1 MNLRSRFLAVISALV
16 GLALFTYV
24 IRQTG
29 LSEIASNLRAVGA
42 GFLLILAVSA
52 TRYLFRSLA
61 WLRCMN
67 PEERRVGFWALW
79 RARLAG
85 EAVGD
90 LTFGPVVAEPMRLIA
105 LGDRLSLTSG
115 ISSLAVENIAYTV
128 SSCLMVMA
136 GAVALLA
143 SFGLNESM
151 RTAALIALAVVV
163 ALVAAPVA
171 AISRRWKIGSSLLS
185 TLTGLVARDETKRS
199 RIEVKID
206 RLREL
211 EDYVFDFYAKRPRD
225 FFILVLCQAAFH
237 LAGALEIYLT
247 LRLMGLDT
255 HFGAAFT
262 FEAVN
267 RAINMAFIFVPA
279 LVGVDEAGTG
289 ALAKAAGF
297 DFDHGVTL
305 ALIRKIRMFFWIGIG
320 LVFLALARKGHIAR
334 ERFPQEAREG
344 AENTE
349 ITEQTDGNRKTM

>member
-1 MNLRSRFLAVISALV
+1 MNLRSRLLAIISALI
-16 GLALFTYV
+16 GLALFIYV
-24 IRQTG
+24 IKQTG

-42 GFLLILAVSA
+42 GFLLILAVSS
-52 TRYLFRSLA
+52 TRYLLRSLA

-105 LGDRLSLTSG
+105 LGDRLSLSSG

-143 SFGLNESM
+143 GFGLNESM

-163 ALVAAPVA
+163 ALVAAPVVT
-171 AISRRWKIGSSLLS
+171 ISRRWKIGSSLLS
-185 TLTGLVARDETKRS
+185 DLTGLIARDEARRS
-199 RIEVKID
+199 RMEAKID

-225 FFILVLCQAAFH
+225 FFILVLCHAAFH
-237 LAGALEIYLT
+237 LAGAVEIYLT
-247 LRLMGLDT
+247 LRLMGLGVD
-255 HFGAAFT
+255 FFAAGA

-267 RAINMAFIFVPA
+267 RAINIAFAFVPA

-289 ALAKAAGF
+289 ALVKAAGF

-320 LVFLALARKGHIAR
+320 LVFLASAR
-334 ERFPQEAREG
+334 
-344 AENTE
+344 
-349 ITEQTDGNRKTM
+349 NRKWRPDRKM

>member
-1 MNLRSRFLAVISALV
+1 MKFRSRLLAVISALT
-16 GLALFTYV
+16 GGALFIYV
-24 IRQTG
+24 IKQTG
-29 LSEIASNLRAVGA
+29 LSEIASNLRMVGA
-42 GFLLILAVSA
+42 GFILILAVSS
-52 TRYLFRSLA
+52 TRYLSRSLA

-67 PEERRVGFWALW
+67 PEERGVGFWALW

-105 LGDRLSLTSG
+105 LGDRLSLSSG

-136 GAVALLA
+136 GAVALLV

-151 RTAALIALAVVV
+151 RTAACVTLAVVF
-163 ALVAAPVA
+163 ALVAAPVVT
-171 AISRRWKIGSSLLS
+171 ISRRWKIGSGLLS
-185 TLTGLVARDETKRS
+185 ALTGLVARDEEKRN
-199 RIEVKID
+199 RIEAKID

-211 EDYVFDFYAKRPRD
+211 EDYIFDFYAKRPRD

-247 LRLMGLDT
+247 LRLMGLSVD
-255 HFGAAFT
+255 FVAAGA

-267 RAINMAFIFVPA
+267 RAINIAFTFVPA

-289 ALAKAAGF
+289 ALIKAAGF
-297 DFDHGVTL
+297 DFDHGVAL

-320 LVFLALARKGHIAR
+320 LIFLAAAR
-334 ERFPQEAREG
+334 
-344 AENTE
+344 
-349 ITEQTDGNRKTM
+349 NRKKP

>member
-1 MNLRSRFLAVISALV
+1 MNLRSRLLTVISALI
-16 GLALFTYV
+16 GLALFIYV
-24 IRQTG
+24 IKRTG
-29 LSEIASNLRAVGA
+29 LSEIASNLRSVGA
-42 GFLLILAVSA
+42 GFLLILAISS
-52 TRYLFRSLA
+52 TRYLSRALA

-90 LTFGPVVAEPMRLIA
+90 LTFGPVVAEPMQLIA
-105 LGDRLSLTSG
+105 LGDRLSLSSG
-115 ISSLAVENIAYTV
+115 ISSLAVENIAYAV

-143 SFGLNESM
+143 GFGLNESM
-151 RTAALIALAVVV
+151 RTAALVALTVVV
-163 ALVAAPVA
+163 ALVAAPVVT
-171 AISRRWKIGSSLLS
+171 ISRRWKIGSSLLS
-185 TLTGLVARDETKRS
+185 ALAGLAARDETRRG
-199 RIEVKID
+199 RIEAKID

-237 LAGALEIYLT
+237 LAGAAEIYLT
-247 LRLMGLDT
+247 LRLMGLDAG
-255 HFGAAFT
+255 FVAAGA
-262 FEAVN
+262 FESVN
-267 RAINMAFIFVPA
+267 RAINMAFTFVPA

-289 ALAKAAGF
+289 ALVKAAGF

-320 LVFLALARKGHIAR
+320 LIFLAVAR
-334 ERFPQEAREG
+334 
-344 AENTE
+344 
-349 ITEQTDGNRKTM
+349 NRKTGGQRDRETEG

>member
-1 MNLRSRFLAVISALV
+1 MKIRSRLLAVISALV
-16 GLALFTYV
+16 GLALFIYV
-24 IRQTG
+24 IKQTG
-29 LSEIASNLRAVGA
+29 PSEIAANLRAVGA
-42 GFLLILAVSA
+42 GFLLILAISS
-52 TRYLFRSLA
+52 TRYLSRSLA
-61 WLRCMN
+61 WLRCMD
-67 PEERRVGFWALW
+67 PDERKVGFWALW

-90 LTFGPVVAEPMRLIA
+90 LPSGPVVAEPMRLIA
-105 LGDRLSLTSG
+105 LGDKLALSSG

-136 GAVALLA
+136 GAASLLA

-151 RTAALIALAVVV
+151 RAAAGAALVVV
-163 ALVAAPVA
+163 VSLVAVSVVT
-171 AISRRWKIGSSLLS
+171 INRRWKISSSSLS
-185 TLTGLVARDETKRS
+185 TVAEFVVRDEARRNWVES
-199 RIEVKID
+199 KID

-225 FFILVLCQAAFH
+225 FFILVLCHASFH

-247 LRLMGLDT
+247 LKLMGLGVN
-255 HFGAAFT
+255 FGAAFT

-289 ALAKAAGF
+289 ALVKTDGF

-320 LVFLALARKGHIAR
+320 LGFLAAARKGHTSPGN
-334 ERFPQEAREG
+334 FPQEASESTEG
-344 AENTE
+344 E
-349 ITEQTDGNRKTM
+349 

>member
-1 MNLRSRFLAVISALV
+1 MS
-16 GLALFTYV
+16 
-24 IRQTG
+24 
-29 LSEIASNLRAVGA
+29 
-42 GFLLILAVSA
+42 
-52 TRYLFRSLA
+52 
-61 WLRCMN
+61 
-67 PEERRVGFWALW
+67 PDERRVGFWALW

-90 LTFGPVVAEPMRLIA
+90 LTFGPVVAEPMRLFA
-105 LGDRLSLTSG
+105 LGDKLALSSG

-151 RTAALIALAVVV
+151 RAAAGAALVVV
-163 ALVAAPVA
+163 FTVVAASVVA
-171 AISRRWKIGSSLLS
+171 INRRWKISSSVLS
-185 TLTGLVARDETKRS
+185 TVADFVVRDEARRGWVKS
-199 RIEVKID
+199 KID

-237 LAGALEIYLT
+237 FAGALEIYLT
-247 LRLMGLDT
+247 LRLMGLGV

-289 ALAKAAGF
+289 ALIKTAGF

-305 ALIRKIRMFFWIGIG
+305 ALVRKIRMLFWIGIG
-320 LVFLALARKGHIAR
+320 LVFLAASRKGHTSQK
-334 ERFPQEAREG
+334 RFPKEARDG
-344 AENTE
+344 TE
-349 ITEQTDGNRKTM
+349 KTE

>member
-1 MNLRSRFLAVISALV
+1 MQSRSRFLAVISALI
-16 GLALFTYV
+16 GLALFIYV
-24 IRQTG
+24 IKQTG

-42 GFLLILAVSA
+42 GFLLILAVSS
-52 TRYLFRSLA
+52 TRYMSRSLA

-90 LTFGPVVAEPMRLIA
+90 LTFGPVVSEPVRLFA
-105 LGDRLSLTSG
+105 LGDRLSLSSG
-115 ISSLAVENIAYTV
+115 ISSLTVENIAYTV

-151 RTAALIALAVVV
+151 RTAAGVALVVVV
-163 ALVAAPVA
+163 ALIAAPVVI
-171 AISRRWKIGSSLLS
+171 ISRRWKIGSSMVSALA
-185 TLTGLVARDETKRS
+185 GIVARDEARRS
-199 RIEVKID
+199 RIEAKIN

-237 LAGALEIYLT
+237 LAGAVEIYLT
-247 LRLMGLDT
+247 LRLMGLDVDV
-255 HFGAAFT
+255 GAAFT

-289 ALAKAAGF
+289 ALVKAAGF
-297 DFDHGVTL
+297 DFDHGVAL

-320 LVFLALARKGHIAR
+320 LVFLALAQRRKM
-334 ERFPQEAREG
+334 EEG
-344 AENTE
+344 
-349 ITEQTDGNRKTM
+349 KM

>member
-1 MNLRSRFLAVISALV
+1 MNLRSRLLAVISALI
-16 GLALFTYV
+16 GLALFIYV
-24 IRQTG
+24 IKQTG
-29 LSEIASNLRAVGA
+29 ISEITSNLRTVGA
-42 GFLLILAVSA
+42 GFLLILAVSS
-52 TRYLFRSLA
+52 TRYLSRSLA

-105 LGDRLSLTSG
+105 LGDKLSLSSG
-115 ISSLAVENIAYTV
+115 VSSLAVENIAYTI

-151 RTAALIALAVVV
+151 RTAAAVSLAVVF
-163 ALVAAPVA
+163 APIAASIVT
-171 AISRRWKIGSSLLS
+171 ISRRWKIGSSSVSALAS
-185 TLTGLVARDETKRS
+185 FIARGEAKRS
-199 RIEVKID
+199 RIEAKID

-225 FFILVLCQAAFH
+225 FFILALCQAAFH

-247 LRLMGLDT
+247 LRLMGLDAN
-255 HFGAAFT
+255 FGAAFT

-279 LVGVDEAGTG
+279 LVGVDEVGTG
-289 ALAKAAGF
+289 ALIKAAGF
-297 DFDHGVTL
+297 DFDHGVAL

-320 LVFLALARKGHIAR
+320 LVFLALAR
-334 ERFPQEAREG
+334 
-344 AENTE
+344 
-349 ITEQTDGNRKTM
+349 NRK

>member
-1 MNLRSRFLAVISALV
+1 MNLRSRLLAVISALI
-16 GLALFTYV
+16 GLALFIYV
-24 IRQTG
+24 IKQTG
-29 LSEIASNLRAVGA
+29 LSEIASNLRSVGA
-42 GFLLILAVSA
+42 GFLLILAVSS
-52 TRYLFRSLA
+52 TRYLSRAMA

-105 LGDRLSLTSG
+105 LGDRLSLSSG
-115 ISSLAVENIAYTV
+115 ISSLAVENIAYSV

-143 SFGLNESM
+143 GFGLNESM

-171 AISRRWKIGSSLLS
+171 AISRRWKIGSGLLS
-185 TLTGLVARDETKRS
+185 ALAGLVASDETRRG
-199 RIEVKID
+199 RIEAKID

-237 LAGALEIYLT
+237 LAGAAEIYLT
-247 LRLMGLDT
+247 LRLMGLDVG
-255 HFGAAFT
+255 FVAAGV
-262 FEAVN
+262 FESVN
-267 RAINMAFIFVPA
+267 RAINMAFTFVPA
-279 LVGVDEAGTG
+279 LVGVDEVGTG
-289 ALAKAAGF
+289 ALVKAAGF

-320 LVFLALARKGHIAR
+320 LVFLAASR
-334 ERFPQEAREG
+334 
-344 AENTE
+344 
-349 ITEQTDGNRKTM
+349 NRK

>member
-1 MNLRSRFLAVISALV
+1 MNLRSRLLAVISALIGV
-16 GLALFTYV
+16 ALFIYV
-24 IRQTG
+24 IKKTG

-42 GFLLILAVSA
+42 GFLLVLAVSS
-52 TRYLFRSLA
+52 TRYLSRSLA

-105 LGDRLSLTSG
+105 LGDRLSLSSG
-115 ISSLAVENIAYTV
+115 ISSLAVENIAYSV

-143 SFGLNESM
+143 GFGLNESM

-171 AISRRWKIGSSLLS
+171 AISRRWKIGSGMLS
-185 TLTGLVARDETKRS
+185 ALTGLVARDETRRG
-199 RIEVKID
+199 RIEAKID

-225 FFILVLCQAAFH
+225 FFILVLCHAAFH
-237 LAGALEIYLT
+237 LAGAVEIYLT
-247 LRLMGLDT
+247 LRLMGLGVN
-255 HFGAAFT
+255 FFAAGV

-267 RAINMAFIFVPA
+267 RAINMAFAFVPA

-289 ALAKAAGF
+289 ALVKAAGF
-297 DFDHGVTL
+297 DFDYGVTL

-320 LVFLALARKGHIAR
+320 LVFLAVAR
-334 ERFPQEAREG
+334 
-344 AENTE
+344 
-349 ITEQTDGNRKTM
+349 NRRRRR

>member
-1 MNLRSRFLAVISALV
+1 MNLHSRLLAVISALI
-16 GLALFTYV
+16 GLALFIYV
-24 IRQTG
+24 IKQTG
-29 LSEIASNLRAVGA
+29 LYEIASNLRAVGA
-42 GFLLILAVSA
+42 GFFLILAVSA
-52 TRYLFRSLA
+52 ARYWSRGLA

-105 LGDRLSLTSG
+105 LGDRLSLSSG
-115 ISSLAVENIAYTV
+115 ISSLAVENVAYTV

-143 SFGLNESM
+143 GFGLNESM

-171 AISRRWKIGSSLLS
+171 AISRRWKIGSGLLS
-185 TLTGLVARDETKRS
+185 ALTGLVARDETGRG
-199 RIEVKID
+199 RIRAKID

-225 FFILVLCQAAFH
+225 FFILVLCHAAFH
-237 LAGALEIYLT
+237 LAGAVEIYLT
-247 LRLMGLDT
+247 LRLMGLGVN
-255 HFGAAFT
+255 FFAAGV

-267 RAINMAFIFVPA
+267 RAINMAFAFVPA

-289 ALAKAAGF
+289 ALVKAA
-297 DFDHGVTL
+297 
-305 ALIRKIRMFFWIGIG
+305 RSE
-320 LVFLALARKGHIAR
+320 
-334 ERFPQEAREG
+334 ERRVG
-344 AENTE
+344 Y
-349 ITEQTDGNRKTM
+349 GC

>member
-1 MNLRSRFLAVISALV
+1 MNQSSRLLAFISALI
-16 GLALFTYV
+16 GLALFIYV
-24 IRQTG
+24 IKQTG
-29 LSEIASNLRAVGA
+29 FSEIASNLRSVGA
-42 GFLLILAVSA
+42 GFLLILAVSS
-52 TRYLFRSLA
+52 TRYLSRAMA

-105 LGDRLSLTSG
+105 LGDRLSLSSG

-151 RTAALIALAVVV
+151 RTAACVALAVVV
-163 ALVAAPVA
+163 ALVAAPVVT
-171 AISRRWKIGSSLLS
+171 ISRRWKVASRLLS
-185 TLTGLVARDETKRS
+185 ALTGVVARDEAKRN
-199 RIEVKID
+199 RIEAKID

-247 LRLMGLDT
+247 LRLMGLAAN
-255 HFGAAFT
+255 FGAAFT

-289 ALAKAAGF
+289 ALIKAAGF
-297 DFDHGVTL
+297 DFDQGVTL

-320 LVFLALARKGHIAR
+320 LIFLASARKGKR
-334 ERFPQEAREG
+334 
-344 AENTE
+344 
-349 ITEQTDGNRKTM
+349 

>member
-1 MNLRSRFLAVISALV
+1 MKLRSRLLAVTSALI
-16 GLALFTYV
+16 GLALFIYV
-24 IRQTG
+24 IKQTG
-29 LSEIASNLRAVGA
+29 LSEIAANLRSVGA
-42 GFLLILAVSA
+42 GFLLILAISS
-52 TRYLFRSLA
+52 TRYLTRSLA

-67 PEERRVGFWALW
+67 PDERRVGFWALW

-105 LGDRLSLTSG
+105 LGDKLALSSG

-151 RTAALIALAVVV
+151 REAAGAALVVV
-163 ALVAAPVA
+163 VTLVAVSVA

-185 TLTGLVARDETKRS
+185 ALASLVARTEAKRRWTDWAET
-199 RIEVKID
+199 KID
-206 RLREL
+206 RLSEL
-211 EDYVFDFYAKRPRD
+211 EDYVFDFYAKRPLD
-225 FFILVLCQAAFH
+225 FFILVLCHAAFH

-247 LRLMGLDT
+247 LRLMGLGVR
-255 HFGAAFT
+255 FGAAFT

-289 ALAKAAGF
+289 ALIKTAGF
-297 DFDHGVTL
+297 DFDYGVTL

-320 LVFLALARKGHIAR
+320 LVFLSAAR
-334 ERFPQEAREG
+334 
-344 AENTE
+344 
-349 ITEQTDGNRKTM
+349 NRK

>member
-1 MNLRSRFLAVISALV
+1 MNLRSRFLAVISTLI
-16 GLALFTYV
+16 GLALFIYV
-24 IRQTG
+24 IKQTG

-52 TRYLFRSLA
+52 TRYLSRTLA

-105 LGDRLSLTSG
+105 LGDRLSLSSG

-151 RTAALIALAVVV
+151 RTAACVALAVVV
-163 ALVAAPVA
+163 ALVAAPVVT
-171 AISRRWKIGSSLLS
+171 ISRRWKIGSSLLS
-185 TLTGLVARDETKRS
+185 SLAGLVARDEARRS
-199 RIEVKID
+199 RIEAKID

-237 LAGALEIYLT
+237 LAGAVEIYLT
-247 LRLMGLDT
+247 LRLMGLSVD
-255 HFGAAFT
+255 FIAAGA
-262 FEAVN
+262 FESVN
-267 RAINMAFIFVPA
+267 RAINMAFTFVPA

-289 ALAKAAGF
+289 ALVKAAGF
-297 DFDHGVTL
+297 DFDHGVAL

-320 LVFLALARKGHIAR
+320 LIFLAAARK
-334 ERFPQEAREG
+334 
-344 AENTE
+344 
-349 ITEQTDGNRKTM
+349 RK

>member
-1 MNLRSRFLAVISALV
+1 MKLRSRLLAVISALI
-16 GLALFTYV
+16 GLALFIYV
-24 IRQTG
+24 IKQTG
-29 LSEIASNLRAVGA
+29 LSDIASNLRSVGV
-42 GFLLILAVSA
+42 GFLLILAVSS
-52 TRYLFRSLA
+52 TRYLSRAMA

-105 LGDRLSLTSG
+105 LGERLSLSSG
-115 ISSLAVENIAYTV
+115 ISSLAVENIAYAV

-143 SFGLNESM
+143 GFGLNESM

-163 ALVAAPVA
+163 ALVAAPVVT
-171 AISRRWKIGSSLLS
+171 ISRRWKIGSSLLS
-185 TLTGLVARDETKRS
+185 ALAGLVGRDETRRG
-199 RIEVKID
+199 RIEAKID

-237 LAGALEIYLT
+237 LAGAVEIYLT
-247 LRLMGLDT
+247 LRLMGLDVG
-255 HFGAAFT
+255 FVAAGA
-262 FEAVN
+262 FESVN
-267 RAINMAFIFVPA
+267 RAINMAFTFVPA

-289 ALAKAAGF
+289 ALVKAAGF
-297 DFDHGVTL
+297 DFDLGVTL

-320 LVFLALARKGHIAR
+320 LVFLAASR
-334 ERFPQEAREG
+334 
-344 AENTE
+344 
-349 ITEQTDGNRKTM
+349 NRK